1 MTIVKLE
8 TVSSGPRIEFH
19 HVMSSLDTTVIY
31 IEINKTYSFVVRQ
44 TKHLDKVYLLHSD
57 YF

>member
-19 HVMSSLDTTVIY
+19 HVMSSMDTTIVY
-31 IEINKTYSFVVRQ
+31 LEINKTYSFVVRQ

-57 YF
+57 CF